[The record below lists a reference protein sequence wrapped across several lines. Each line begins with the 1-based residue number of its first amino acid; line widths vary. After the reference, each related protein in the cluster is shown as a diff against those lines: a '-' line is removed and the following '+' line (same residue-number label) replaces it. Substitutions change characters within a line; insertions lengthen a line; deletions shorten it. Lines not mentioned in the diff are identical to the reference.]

1 MNRVH
6 RTALA
11 ELNSALSRQ
20 TNPPKLELGIATE
33 VEAIQ
38 CLISEG
44 LLSAS
49 ILDPRQDT
57 YAVRFL
63 ENKLHVLGSNPR
75 GLLPAVFAL
84 HESLALDQGSIEDL
98 NLHGTFHFNERIF
111 HARFDSWPGSR
122 ADVRYMAHLGATHC
136 LVDHD
141 WQGSRRSLQ
150 GYVTSP
156 IFPMAV
162 DPVEVATNH
171 LGLRRLL
178 DDCADF
184 GLGAMLWLTELPC
197 QGGPWLSDEE
207 RQRFITRYDPEVL
220 SDSGT
225 YEGKVVCFSHPRVQE
240 FYRDL
245 LGRFFRDF
253 PDIETIFLFGLDSGG
268 EFCDPQ
274 TCPRCRNMDHFAQRD
289 RLIRFL
295 IAEGRKVRPDLRVLT
310 TGWKWDR
317 DSEGFLQHQR
327 KLPAASGVYLAAEKD
342 GWQCERQSHDFLRE
356 ARRVCRERGQ
366 TFIGYDNFHWG
377 DDTVHGIGDIQDFPL
392 GIGAKIKRWH
402 KLDAHGVFDHWGHTP
417 EDVWCNSIACRDFFL
432 NPLADPTI
440 VARQIALRQFGA
452 DTGAEVMLAWATLEQ
467 AHVELSPACIWSP
480 GQWLGW
486 YAGRKHWPLPGH
498 FRDESLRVNQASPRR
513 EGNRHYN
520 PSNFGDAL
528 QAVADAWGAALPHY
542 EKTAGTCGRRWHWP
556 TMDRPFIT
564 FGGTAPRRRR
574 PSANICDVN
583 SYTSKAWRRRV
594 EKSACTLDCTRSGK
608 TASKTPPPTGSE
620 QSICFAPTSPPAALP
635 RIFLVHSANPRTGA
649 RCMRPRRRQ
658 LRIT

>member
-1 MNRVH
+1 
-6 RTALA
+6 
-11 ELNSALSRQ
+11 
-20 TNPPKLELGIATE
+20 
-33 VEAIQ
+33 
-38 CLISEG
+38 
-44 LLSAS
+44 
-49 ILDPRQDT
+49 
-57 YAVRFL
+57 
-63 ENKLHVLGSNPR
+63 
-75 GLLPAVFAL
+75 
-84 HESLALDQGSIEDL
+84 
-98 NLHGTFHFNERIF
+98 
-111 HARFDSWPGSR
+111 
-122 ADVRYMAHLGATHC
+122 
-136 LVDHD
+136 
-141 WQGSRRSLQ
+141 
-150 GYVTSP
+150 
-156 IFPMAV
+156 MAV

-274 TCPRCRNMDHFAQRD
+274 TCPRCRDMDHFAQRD